1 MLDEVKV
8 FLKYFEKAYQKR
20 DISDLE
26 EFMEIFF
33 MKDESYIF
41 GTSTQEIFPDYN
53 RAKKCVKND
62 WLYWGLLSI
71 HHNQVFTMPFGDDL
85 LVHVPGS
92 VEYTFEDQDE
102 IDENFVQ
109 LMQTLNHEINGDDV
123 NHLSYQ
129 HHEMNYIL
137 DHYLSR
143 RKNEKRTNH
152 FPLSMTFLLKRINDA
167 YKIVALS
174 FDAPTFD
181 DYPDVVIHPYTP
193 YLEQFNYDNET
204 LVKHGQKLKIN
215 LLELKLSDDFIFFD
229 TNGDHFR
236 DKNSLYQRFNQ
247 FDKIDLL
254 DHALVFDSNDYMSFM
269 TIGTCFMK
277 LDEKVIRTRLKM
289 RISEVLKSQIN
300 AQSKLFKIRR
310 LITLT
315 DKMIALGTEAIYPI
329 KVMGI
334 MTKKD
339 NINQLSMLK
348 ISYPMDI
355 ILEDKYI

>member
-20 DISDLE
+20 DINDLE

-33 MKDESYIF
+33 MKDESYMF

-53 RAKKCVKND
+53 MAKKCVKND

-71 HHNQVFTMPFGDDL
+71 HHDQVFTMLLGDDL

-92 VEYTFEDQDE
+92 VEYTFQDQE
-102 IDENFVQ
+102 EVDENFVE
-109 LMQTLNHEINGDDV
+109 LMQTLNDEANMEDV
-123 NHLSYQ
+123 SHLSYQ

-143 RKNEKRTNH
+143 RKNEKRTNQ
-152 FPLSMTFLLKRINDA
+152 FPLSMTFFLKRKNDA
-167 YKIVALS
+167 YKIAALS
-174 FDAPTFD
+174 FDVATLD
-181 DYPDVVIHPYTP
+181 DYPDVIIHSYTP
-193 YLEQFNYDNET
+193 YLEQFNHDKET
-204 LVKHGQKLKIN
+204 LMKHGQKLNIN
-215 LLELKLSDDFIFFD
+215 PFELKLSDDFIFFD

-236 DKNSLYQRFNQ
+236 DNNRLEQRLNQ
-247 FDKIDLL
+247 FEHIDLL
-254 DHALVFDSNDYMSFM
+254 DYALVHETKDYKSFM
-269 TIGTCFMK
+269 TIGKCLMK
-277 LDEKVIRTRLKM
+277 QNERTLRQALKK
-289 RISEVLKSQIN
+289 RISDILKSQIGHE
-300 AQSKLFKIRR
+300 SKLFKIRR

-315 DKMIALGTEAIYPI
+315 DKMIALGDQVIYPI
-329 KVMGI
+329 KVMGVI
-334 MTKKD
+334 TKKEHS
-339 NINQLSMLK
+339 NQLTMLK